1 MIKFILN
8 NNNLNWLQICKIGII
23 FILIG
28 LLILLF
34 KEFIIIVLASIFILI
49 GFAILYF
56 AFKLWHQKNNS
67 I

>member
-8 NNNLNWLQICKIGII
+8 NNNLNWLQIFKIGII

-34 KEFIIIVLASIFILI
+34 KEIIIVILASIFILI
-49 GFAILYF
+49 GAMILYF
-56 AFKLWHQKNNS
+56 AFKLWYSINNS
-67 I
+67 Q

>member
-8 NNNLNWLQICKIGII
+8 NNNLNWLQIFKIGII

-34 KEFIIIVLASIFILI
+34 KEVIIIILASIFILI
-49 GFAILYF
+49 GLAILYF
-56 AFKLWHQKNNS
+56 ALKLWHNKNNS

>member
-8 NNNLNWLQICKIGII
+8 NNNLNWLQIFKIGIV

-34 KEFIIIVLASIFILI
+34 EKVIIIILASIFILI
-49 GFAILYF
+49 GIAILYF
-56 AFKLWHQKNNS
+56 AFKLWSNTNDS
-67 I
+67 L

>member
-8 NNNLNWLQICKIGII
+8 NNNLNWIQIFKIGVI

-28 LLILLF
+28 LLILLL
-34 KEFIIIVLASIFILI
+34 KEIIIITLASIFILI
-49 GFAILYF
+49 GLAILYF
-56 AFKLWHQKNNS
+56 ALKLWKNNNKS